1 MLTLV
6 LVVGGGLIVGLLA
19 NALFRQYV
27 VADDADGPSPQ
38 ALLAPITTFSAL
50 FIAIVL
56 SGASG
61 TYSSAR
67 HAAADEA
74 NVIDNMFEATA
85 YVEQDRFKA
94 GLQAALVC
102 YARAVEGPGWE
113 AMGRGN
119 TSTQGSA
126 ASLWTGTGPHGL
138 RLKFRRMGVAH
149 PMFGTL
155 TSLDRQRGDTRRSR
169 LALAVPQV
177 PAIIAAFMLV
187 LVFASIFTLAFFI
200 PRTHNTAQRV
210 TLLVVAIVLVCSL
223 ALVRSLDRPYRG
235 VLKIEPTAMQ
245 QTAADISADFDE
257 DWGARR
263 LPCDKRG
270 EPLDR
275 A

>member
-6 LVVGGGLIVGLLA
+6 LVVGGGLVVGLVA
-19 NALFRQYV
+19 NAFFRQYV
-27 VADDADGPSPQ
+27 VADDKEGPSPQ

-67 HAAADEA
+67 NAAADEA

-85 YVEQDRFKA
+85 YVEQDRFKV

-102 YARAVEGPGWE
+102 YARAVEGPSWD
-113 AMGRGN
+113 AMAKGV

-126 ASLWTGTGPHGL
+126 ASVWTGTGPHGL
-138 RLKFRRMGVAH
+138 RLKFQRMGIDH

-155 TSLDRQRGDTRRSR
+155 TTLDRQRGDTRRDR
-169 LALAVPQV
+169 LSLAEPQV
-177 PAIIAAFMLV
+177 PAIISAFMLV

-200 PRTHNTAQRV
+200 PRRHNTAQRV

-223 ALVRSLDRPYRG
+223 ALVRSLDRPYQG
-235 VLKIEPTAMQ
+235 VLKIEPSAME
-245 QTAADISADFDE
+245 QTAEDISADFDE
-257 DWGARR
+257 DWGSKR
-263 LPCDKRG
+263 LPCNARG
-270 EPLDR
+270 EPLDK

>member
-6 LVVGGGLIVGLLA
+6 LAVGGGFVA

-61 TYSSAR
+61 TYSNAR
-67 HAAADEA
+67 NAASDEA

-94 GLQAALVC
+94 GLQAG
-102 YARAVEGPGWE
+102 ARPLRPR
-113 AMGRGN
+113 GRGALPGRRWAGA
-119 TSTQGSA
+119 THRRRA
-126 ASLWTGTGPHGL
+126 ARPASGPGTGPHGL
-138 RLKFRRMGVAH
+138 RLKFQRMGADP
-149 PMFGTL
+149 PMFGTP
-155 TSLDRQRGDTRRSR
+155 TTLDRQRGDARRDR
-169 LALAVPQV
+169 LALAGPQV

-187 LVFASIFTLAFFI
+187 LVFASVFTLAFFI
-200 PRTHNTAQRV
+200 PRTGNTAQRV

-223 ALVRSLDRPYRG
+223 ALVRSLDRPYQG
-235 VLKIEPTAMQ
+235 VLKIEPTAMEE
-245 QTAADISADFDE
+245 TAADIGADFDD
-257 DWGARR
+257 DWGAKR
-263 LPCDKRG
+263 LPCNRRG
-270 EPLDR
+270 EPLGK